1 MNNDQIQ
8 EIKSLAAGLEDH
20 AVLFYSK
27 KAFLLMLE
35 FAGWLIFTILLVL
48 AIYLL
53 FFVPYTTIQLSEN
66 EYVTVKLHSQELK
79 KVFYLMSGFLL
90 IFDLP
95 VLLITLFIRRFRKK
109 KASVYEL
116 INKIKSI

>member
-8 EIKSLAAGLEDH
+8 EIKSLAAGLEEH
-20 AVLFYSK
+20 AVFFYSK
-27 KAFLLMLE
+27 KAFLLILE

-48 AIYLL
+48 ALYLL
-53 FFVPYTTIQLSEN
+53 FFVPYTIIQLSDN
-66 EYVTVKLHSQELK
+66 VTMRVELHSQELK
-79 KVFYLMSGFLL
+79 SLFYLMSGILL

-95 VLLITLFIRRFRKK
+95 LLLITLFIRRFRKK
-109 KASVYEL
+109 KATVYEL